1 MKKGLFLIL
10 SFFVITSVLAS
21 PSVLAKTISI
31 PSVNITGT
39 INKDG
44 SVLIEEKRTIK
55 FDGDFTFGFYE
66 LPKSDMG
73 KVTNI
78 KVSEGI
84 QDYTLEM
91 NSSRAPG
98 TFVVTDL
105 SDKIRIDFFFNANN
119 ESKTFTFTYLVDEGV
134 HVYQDYG
141 QFYWKLQGTGWDFPV
156 DNFTATIN
164 WKDSI
169 QMDSY
174 YIWAH
179 GPLWG
184 NFTKTDERS
193 SYLEVAPVPS
203 NTFVE
208 VRVMLPSSYFTANK
222 IEGTIYDKALKEESV
237 WANQA
242 NAIRNRA
249 QNLVKLGYFLQ
260 ILFILLA
267 VLLLWNYFRLYSKH
281 GKEHKIANESI
292 YYREPPSDVKPAIVG
307 MLYNFQKYDEKYL
320 QATMI
325 DLIRR
330 KHLQYE
336 EIKGNI
342 LTRDHQ
348 LTLLT
353 NKEDTLED
361 FEDILLNKIIFE
373 GKTQVTLK
381 GLKKKFNLS
390 NTKYYYLFNDFKSK
404 IQKQAK
410 KLGYFDDKSNS
421 ISGFA
426 LGLGIFLI
434 FVGGLAGLL
443 IPTILL
449 GNPTWGF
456 MSLLPVGFLYAFG
469 HSALKRRTEVG
480 KQEYS
485 KWKAFRLFMK
495 DFSNLQAYGPKSLI
509 IWERFL
515 VYATVFGIASIIL
528 KVLKIVSPTLSDMD
542 KGTLL
547 APAMFTAGTI
557 PTFTNLNSALS
568 GISSMAGSIPRTASS
583 SSSSGSGG
591 GGGFSSGGGGGGG
604 GGGSGGGFG

>member
-1 MKKGLFLIL
+1 MKKKLLLIL

-21 PSVLAKTISI
+21 TAVLAKTVSI

-44 SVLIEEKRTIK
+44 SVLIVENRTLK
-55 FDGDFTFGFYE
+55 FDGDYTFGFYE

-73 KVTNI
+73 KI
-78 KVSEGI
+78 SSFKVSEGN
-84 QDYTLEM
+84 QDYTLET
-91 NSSRAPG
+91 NASRSPG
-98 TFVVTDL
+98 TYVITELD
-105 SDKIRIDFFFNANN
+105 DKIRIDFFFNAIN
-119 ESKTFTFTYLVDEGV
+119 ESRTFTFTYIIADGV
-134 HVYQDYG
+134 KVYQDYG
-141 QFYWKLQGTGWDFPV
+141 QFYWKLQGTGWGYQV
-156 DNFTATIN
+156 DSFTATIN
-164 WKDSI
+164 WKNAI
-169 QMDSY
+169 PMDSY

-184 NFTKTDERS
+184 NFTKTNETS
-193 SYLEVAPVPS
+193 SYLESNPVPA

-222 IEGTIYDKALKEESV
+222 LEGTIYDKALKEETV
-237 WANQA
+237 WADQA
-242 NAIRNRA
+242 NSIRNRA
-249 QNLVKLGYFLQ
+249 QNLVKMGHYLQ

-267 VLLLWNYFRLYSKH
+267 LFLVWNYFRLYSKH

-292 YYREPPSDVKPAIVG
+292 YYREPPSDLKPAIVG

-330 KHLQYE
+330 KHLQYD
-336 EIKGNI
+336 EIKGNF
-342 LTRDHQ
+342 LTKDHQ
-348 LTLLT
+348 LTLLS
-353 NKEDTLED
+353 NKEDKLED

-410 KLGYFDDKSNS
+410 KLGFFDDKSNS
-421 ISGFA
+421 VSVAA
-426 LGLGIFLI
+426 LWWGIFLI
-434 FVGGLAGLL
+434 FIGGFAGLL

-449 GNPTWGF
+449 GNPTWFF
-456 MSLLPVGFLYAFG
+456 MSLVPVGFLYAFG
-469 HSALKRRTEVG
+469 HSALKRRTEIG

-528 KVLKIVSPTLSDMD
+528 KALKIVAPTLNDMD

-557 PTFTNLNSALS
+557 PTFTSLNSALS

>member
-1 MKKGLFLIL
+1 MKKGLFLVL
-10 SFFVITSVLAS
+10 SFFVITSILAS
-21 PSVLAKTISI
+21 PSVLAKSVSI

-39 INKDG
+39 INKDA
-44 SVLIEEKRTIK
+44 SVLIVENRTIK

-73 KVTNI
+73 KVTNL
-78 KVSEGI
+78 KVSEGDK
-84 QDYTLEM
+84 DYALETVA
-91 NSSRAPG
+91 SRMPG
-98 TFVVTDL
+98 TYVITDL
-105 SDKIRIDFFFNANN
+105 SDKIRVDFFFNALN
-119 ESKTFTFTYLVDEGV
+119 ESRTFTFTYLIAEGV
-134 HVYQDYG
+134 KVYQDYG
-141 QFYWKLQGTGWDFPV
+141 QFYWKLQGKGWDSQV
-156 DNFTATIN
+156 DSFTATLN

-169 QMDSY
+169 PTENY
-174 YIWAH
+174 HVWAH
-179 GPLWG
+179 GSLWG
-184 NFTKTDERS
+184 NFTKTNERS

-222 IEGTIYDKALKEESV
+222 IEGTIYDKALKEETK
-237 WANQA
+237 WADQA
-242 NAIRNRA
+242 NAIRNRTK
-249 QNLVKLGYFLQ
+249 NLLKMGYFLQ
-260 ILFILLA
+260 IFFILLA
-267 VLLLWNYFRLYSKH
+267 LFLAWNYFRLYSKY
-281 GKEHKIANESI
+281 GKEHQIANESI
-292 YYREPPSDVKPAIVG
+292 YYREPPSDLKPAIVG

-330 KHLQYE
+330 KHLQYD

-353 NKEDTLED
+353 NKVDKLED
-361 FEDILLNKIIFE
+361 FEDLLLNKIIFE

-381 GLKKKFNLS
+381 GLKKKFNAG
-390 NTKYYYLFNDFKSK
+390 NTRYYYLFNDFKSK
-404 IQKQAK
+404 IQKQAR

-421 ISGFA
+421 ISTSV
-426 LGLGIFLI
+426 LWWGIFLI
-434 FVGGLAGLL
+434 FIGGLAGLL

-456 MSLLPVGFLYAFG
+456 MSLVPVGFFYAFG
-469 HSALKRRTEVG
+469 HSALKRRTELG

-495 DFSNLQAYGPKSLI
+495 DFSNLKEYGPKSLI

-528 KVLKIVSPTLSDMD
+528 KVLKIVAPTLNDMD

-547 APAMFTAGTI
+547 APAMFTAGTM
-557 PTFTNLNSALS
+557 PSFTSLNSALS
-568 GISSMAGSIPRTASS
+568 GISSMAGSIARTASS

-604 GGGSGGGFG
+604 GSGGGFG